1 MVFTWQALFAKRDS
15 MRLVAGCGFLLLLVA
30 GCGPEASPF
39 PTANVGGAITLDG
52 APLASGNIS
61 LVPEGSGQARP
72 TAVDFK
78 DGKYEI
84 ADAPMGKVRVFI
96 TSTQPTGK
104 MIPGSSEPVPEVA
117 NVVPDAYRQGIVV
130 DIAGDNDQLD
140 FALTKAGG
148 PP

>member
-1 MVFTWQALFAKRDS
+1 MHLI
-15 MRLVAGCGFLLLLVA
+15 AGCGVLLLLVA

-39 PTANVGGAITLDG
+39 PTASVGGAITLDG
-52 APLASGNIS
+52 APLVSGNIS
-61 LVPEGSGQARP
+61 LVPEGAGQARP

-84 ADAPMGKVRVFI
+84 DEAPIGKVRVFI

-104 MIPGSSEPVPEVA
+104 MIPGSSEPVPELA
-117 NVVPDAYRQGIVV
+117 NVVPEGYRQGIVI
-130 DIAGDNDQLD
+130 DIVGDNDKLD

-148 PP
+148 PT